1 MNQDYREYGL
11 KTYEVVVEETRM
23 ITYRVQALSED
34 EAAESYSEGEQI
46 DYSEVEQIESGYDGE
61 EVVTVT
67 EVV

>member
-11 KTYEVVVEETRM
+11 KTYEVVVEETRL

-46 DYSEVEQIESGYDGE
+46 ESGYDGE